1 MLDFPGTPVPLEKSQ
16 QTKLRKLFFPPLVL
30 LESLNEICPAGP
42 PKKASDAPPNPNES
56 PQEMFQTLVNKLA
69 QICDF
74 EPKGNTITA
83 LTVIWYNGRVCY
95 VLASNRR
102 GGGALKNARAVLNAV
117 LGILKANLEASTR
130 VSDEEM
136 EKRLLREILSWNN
149 VRVRSYLISLSRE
162 LQVCMKRCDTSD
174 SEGMW
179 PSSKHY
185 SNPSAAAKNSP
196 STNREKCQRS
206 TAGVRVHSTRR
217 STRPEE

>member
-1 MLDFPGTPVPLEKSQ
+1 
-16 QTKLRKLFFPPLVL
+16 
-30 LESLNEICPAGP
+30 
-42 PKKASDAPPNPNES
+42 
-56 PQEMFQTLVNKLA
+56 MFQTLVNKLA

-74 EPKGNTITA
+74 EPKGNTVTA

-102 GGGALKNARAVLNAV
+102 GGGALKNARAGLNAV
-117 LGILKANLEASTR
+117 LGILKANLEASAR

-185 SNPSAAAKNSP
+185 SNPSAAAEKKTEYEQGEVPKKHCRSWHAFYQTQHSP
-196 STNREKCQRS
+196 KRARNVSR
-206 TAGVRVHSTRR
+206 H
-217 STRPEE
+217 